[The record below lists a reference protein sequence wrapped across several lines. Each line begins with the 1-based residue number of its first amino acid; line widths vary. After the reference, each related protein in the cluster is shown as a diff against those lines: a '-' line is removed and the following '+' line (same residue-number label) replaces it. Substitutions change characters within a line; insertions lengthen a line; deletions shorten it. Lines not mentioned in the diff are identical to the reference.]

1 MAFRGG
7 NFVHMWVNFDH
18 DTLTV
23 RDSYNIASV
32 TDVGTGRLTFNFSIN
47 ANNATYA
54 YAAIAGNAS
63 GTTTSGRT
71 QNNDEALSVGTFR
84 IRNYNATAGTN
95 KDDTFVSVI
104 VISDS

>member
-71 QNNDEALSVGTFR
+71 FSNEGTAVGSFSVR
-84 IRNYNATAGTN
+84 YRYNQAVL
-95 KDDTFVSVI
+95 DDSLVNAICVAES
-104 VISDS
+104 